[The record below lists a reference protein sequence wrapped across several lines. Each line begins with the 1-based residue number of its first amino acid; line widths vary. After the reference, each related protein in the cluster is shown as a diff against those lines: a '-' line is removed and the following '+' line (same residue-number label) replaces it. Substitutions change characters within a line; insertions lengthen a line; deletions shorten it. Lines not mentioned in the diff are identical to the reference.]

1 MEDPRELLIA
11 QVQQLPHSPGVY
23 LFKDKKDNIIYVG
36 KALNLRN
43 RVRSYFQKPSGGASR
58 LKILVDNIS
67 NFSFIVT
74 DSEAEAFMLESNLI
88 KEHSPRYNVQF
99 KDDKHYPYL
108 RLTTEEP
115 YPRLEVAR
123 RVERKGSKYF
133 GPYSK
138 AGSMRETMRLIKKLF
153 PLRSCRQQLTEG
165 ETKGRPCLNY
175 QIKRC
180 LAPCRGDL
188 SPQEYSSVVEQVA
201 LFLEGRQLSLMK
213 KIEKEMNG
221 AANEMEFE
229 KAARLR
235 DQYFS
240 LRRLMERQK
249 AVTNDLK
256 DRDII
261 ALVEV
266 GQRFLVGLFRIRGG
280 KLLGAE
286 HFHPKGSTDPEEGE
300 VMKEFLRHYYDKGS
314 YIPPEL
320 LLSHLPAEDALL
332 SEWLRAQRNNKRVKL
347 IVPVRGEKKA
357 LVDLVKKNALLHQK
371 QEKEELE
378 QRESSLEK
386 LAKLL
391 GLKDVPGRIEG
402 YDISHH
408 AGQGTVGSMVVFMEG
423 KPWKEEYR
431 RFKIRQAGP
440 ADDYGAL
447 AEVLQRR
454 FLNKELPLPSL
465 ILIDGGRGQLSTAQ
479 SVLNEIGMQEI
490 PPAALAKEQE
500 HLFLPDQRAPL
511 VLQASDPVLKLL
523 QQIRDEAHRFALSL
537 SRDLMLKSS
546 LSSFLENI
554 PGIGKVR
561 RKKIL
566 EHFTDLEAVINASLD
581 EIKSIPTMN
590 RTIAERLFK
599 ELQARKSVFR
609 RQGYAGKRN

>member
-1 MEDPRELLIA
+1 MEDPRELLLA

-23 LFKDKKDNIIYVG
+23 LFKDKKDKIIYVG

-43 RVRSYFQKPSGGASR
+43 RVRSYFQKPSLSAPR
-58 LKILVDNIS
+58 LRILVENIS
-67 NFSFIVT
+67 YFSFIIT

-115 YPRLEVAR
+115 FPRLEVAR

-138 AGSMRETMRLIKKLF
+138 AGSMRETIRLIKKLF
-153 PLRSCRQQLTEG
+153 PLRSCRQQLVDG

-188 SPQEYSSVVEQVA
+188 SSQEYSSVVEQVA
-201 LFLEGRQLSLMK
+201 LFLEGRQLSLLK
-213 KIEKEMNG
+213 KIEKEMNA

-240 LRRLMERQK
+240 LQRLMERQK

-261 ALVEV
+261 ALVELAQV
-266 GQRFLVGLFRIRGG
+266 FTVGLFRIRGG
-280 KLLGAE
+280 KLLGSE
-286 HFHPKGSTDPEEGE
+286 YFHPKGTTDAEAGE
-300 VMKEFLRHYYDKGS
+300 VMKEFLRQYYDQGS

-320 LLSHLPAEDALL
+320 LLSHLPAEDVLL
-332 SEWLRAQRNNKRVKL
+332 SEWLRIQRNNKKVKL
-347 IVPVRGEKKA
+347 KVPVRGEKKS
-357 LVDLVKKNALLHQK
+357 LVDLVKKNALLHIK
-371 QEKEELE
+371 QEKEDL
-378 QRESSLEK
+378 QVRESSLEK
-386 LAKLL
+386 LAKIL
-391 GLKDVPGRIEG
+391 GLKDAPSRIEG
-402 YDISHH
+402 YDISHY

-423 KPWKEEYR
+423 KPWKEGYR
-431 RFKIRQAGP
+431 RYKIRQAGP

-447 AEVLQRR
+447 AEMLQRR
-454 FLNKELPLPSL
+454 FLNTELPYPSL

-479 SVLNEIGMQEI
+479 SVLEENGLQDI

-500 HLFLPDQRAPL
+500 HIFIPGQRAPL
-511 VLQASDPVLKLL
+511 ILPASDPALKLL
-523 QQIRDEAHRFALSL
+523 QQVRDEAHRFAVSF

-546 LSSFLENI
+546 LSSFLEDI

-561 RKKIL
+561 RKAIL
-566 EHFTDLEAVINASLD
+566 KHFTDLEAVINASLD
-581 EIKSIPTMN
+581 EIKSVPAMN
-590 RTIAERLFK
+590 RTTAERLYK
-599 ELQARKSVFR
+599 ELQTKNSVLR
-609 RQGYAGKRN
+609 RQ